1 MSLLISIPFGR
12 TIKTAIER
20 CKNIFKYVPQAI
32 IIANFADNLNID
44 EFKTEFATILFNK
57 IYINTIPRV
66 KVDNA
71 KMHSM
76 FVKNLL
82 HAHITNY
89 QFAVQNNIVFSHI
102 MFLSDMDY
110 FYKIGLYDF
119 IKVYDAGF
127 FLGNS
132 FIKPLSLD
140 EKDFAPG
147 EFVYQRHDQFWR
159 ESIFDNPDFITIY
172 VEQIE
177 GQFYRSEVFADMVQY
192 IDKLPVHYSKA
203 ITNMEEGIFSN
214 VYINLFQKKYPLL
227 LPVSII
233 LRDDSLINNQNRLY
247 NVIIGHDIRKNNI
260 SIDSYNFYHPF
271 TFGIKRISYDKNED
285 TLFQNILQNA
295 TRYID
300 ILYHNIRTKFVY
312 NRESK

>member
-1 MSLLISIPFGR
+1 MVLLISIPFGR

-20 CKNIFKYVPQAI
+20 CKNILEYIPECI
-32 IIANFADNLNID
+32 IIANFAQECNILAFKDTYKDILN
-44 EFKTEFATILFNK
+44 TK
-57 IYINTIPRV
+57 IFINTIPRIIV
-66 KVDNA
+66 NNSA
-71 KMHSM
+71 MHSM

-82 HAHITNY
+82 HVHITNY
-89 QFAVQNNIVFSHI
+89 LFAVQNNIDFSHI

-110 FYKIGLYDF
+110 FFKKDVYDF

-147 EFVYQRHDQFWR
+147 EFIYQRHDQFWR
-159 ESIFDNPDFITIY
+159 ESVFSNPDFINIY
-172 VEQIE
+172 VEQME
-177 GQFYRSEVFADMVQY
+177 GQFYRRELFDKMVQY
-192 IDKLPVHYSKA
+192 IDSLPVHYSKA

-233 LRDDSLINNQNRLY
+233 LRDDSLIDNEDRLY

-260 SIDSYNFYHPF
+260 SETSYNFYHPF
-271 TFGIKRISYDKNED
+271 TFGIKRISYDKNQD
-285 TLFQNILQNA
+285 SIFKNILENA
-295 TRYID
+295 TRYIE
-300 ILYHNIRTKFVY
+300 ILFHNIRVKYVY
-312 NRESK
+312 NKESK